1 MAGRAK
7 KRKEE
12 EYKRALAEIIQENT
26 RDRHF
31 ETATITDV
39 ELSTDLKYAKVFVDL
54 IGEEG
59 QKEEALDTFNDK
71 EGFFR
76 TQLAHHVNPRFTPEL
91 EFILDRSWSRMNRI
105 DKLLE
110 EDKEGENGEAGKQ

>member
-1 MAGRAK
+1 MASRAK
-7 KRKEE
+7 RRKEE
-12 EYKRALAEIIQENT
+12 EYKRALAEIIQGNT

-39 ELSTDLKYAKVFVDL
+39 ELSSDLKYAKVFVDL
-54 IGEEG
+54 IGGEE

-76 TQLAHHVNPRFTPEL
+76 TNLAHRVNPRFTPEL
-91 EFILDRSWSRMNRI
+91 EFILDRSWDRMNRI
-105 DKLLE
+105 NTILQ
-110 EDKEGENGEAGKQ
+110 EDKENEDADPGNE